1 MNSDVL
7 RRRSR
12 AKRRWTVERQ
22 DAVTA
27 PARAAQRMTATRTA
41 YRRGRRWPGGIAA
54 EKAPTR
60 AENKGVN
67 LPRRHLDE
75 NRRPSPRPFPAR
87 LAPPPYRGGTFPIGR
102 RKMRYRLPFPVSV
115 HSKWIELSHPHPCPK
130 RDRPF
135 GRSLF
140 VLPQTAWMPNEN
152 ILDVGVQDAGF
163 SALNTEGRRKSRRD
177 FPTR

>member
-1 MNSDVL
+1 GRRIGEDDDGREAL
-7 RRRSR
+7 RR
-12 AKRRWTVERQ
+12 KRRRQ
-22 DAVTA
+22 G
-27 PARAAQRMTATRTA
+27 RKTRES
-41 YRRGRRWPGGIAA
+41 IS
-54 EKAPTR
+54 
-60 AENKGVN
+60 
-67 LPRRHLDE
+67 PRRHLDE

-140 VLPQTAWMPNEN
+140 VLP
-152 ILDVGVQDAGF
+152 
-163 SALNTEGRRKSRRD
+163 
-177 FPTR
+177 